1 MEKNYCTAIVLAAG
15 KGKRMGTKI
24 HKQYLSLGGY
34 PLIYYSLRAFASSP
48 LIDEIILVAA
58 EGEEIYCKKEIVEK
72 YNIEKVSRVVAGGKE
87 RYHSV
92 WNGLQL
98 VEKGYVFVHD
108 GARPFVDEGI
118 IERAYEAVTES
129 RACVVGMP
137 VKDTVKLSDE
147 NGYVKETPERSRMWT
162 VQTPQVFDTELLKKA
177 FQLLM
182 STRHIQVTDDA
193 MVVEQMLGHPIK
205 LVQGSY
211 ENIKITTPEDLEVA
225 ELFLNR
231 RGIRE

>member
-147 NGYVKETPERSRMWT
+147 NEYVKETPERSRMWT